1 MAETT
6 GVKKL
11 RRLQMGR
18 ETTTAPGTAV
28 EATDTWRGTGTIE
41 DGTVVIFPDEDIG
54 LYPGTTRSYVPSEVA
69 RLTMDET
76 PATFQQILHIFEAAI
91 HETTADADGTGYRYT
106 FTFPTT
112 VSDTLRTYTIEGG
125 DNIEAEEMEFAF
137 VNHFSLSGA
146 PGEALML
153 TADWIGRQVSTCT
166 FTSTATCGL
175 PTVEE
180 ILFNKGKLYIND
192 DTLAGGVA
200 TTQITTTWL
209 EFNLDVNTGWQPVTT
224 GDGNLYFTYIKNI
237 GPEITLDLVLE
248 HNATSLNE
256 KDDWKVQRGK
266 IIRMLFVG
274 SSFTAGTS
282 FSAETLRLDLAGKFE
297 KFEKLGERNGN
308 NVYEATFKGGYSAES
323 ASYATFLAVVSQ
335 AAVT

>member
-1 MAETT
+1 MAELT

-18 ETTTAPGTAV
+18 ETTTTPGSAV

-54 LYPGTTRSYVPSEVA
+54 LYPGTTRSYIPSEAA

-76 PATFQQILHIFEAAI
+76 PATFQQILHIFEAGI
-91 HETTADADGTGYRYT
+91 HETTADDDGTGLRYT

-112 VSDTLRTYTIEGG
+112 VSDTIRTYTIEGG
-125 DNIEAEEMEFAF
+125 DNIEAEEMEYSF
-137 VNHFSLSGA
+137 VEHFTLSGA

-153 TADWIGRQVSTCT
+153 TADWVGRQVSTCS

-180 ILFNKGKLYIND
+180 ILFNKGKLYIDD
-192 DTLAGGVA
+192 DTGTFGSSQL
-200 TTQITTTWL
+200 TSTWL
-209 EFNLDVNTGWQPVTT
+209 EFNMDVNTGWQPVTT

-248 HNATSLNE
+248 HNAASLNE

-266 IIRMLFVG
+266 IVRMTFEG

-282 FSAETLRLDLAGKFE
+282 FSKETLRLDLAGKFE

-308 NVYEATFKGGYSAES
+308 DVYEATFKGGYSAES
-323 ASYATFLAVVSQ
+323 ASYATFLTVVTQ
-335 AAVT
+335 AAVA